1 MPKKIMF
8 LHCSN
13 EYSGAENISLSIAKA
28 LKERG
33 FDVVYCSPNGPIRQ
47 YINGH
52 FNDIR
57 YLAINNFNLRN
68 IRNAINREKPDIVH
82 AADFRVSMYMALLG
96 KPYVVHLHN
105 NPSWIKRKSLFTGV
119 LLYTLN
125 HSVGNIYVS
134 KSIEKEFVFSKY
146 VRNNTQVIEN
156 VVLKDR
162 VLRGAEEKNTKK
174 YDIGFFGRLTEQK
187 DPLRF
192 LKIVKQ
198 ISDKI
203 PNLSV
208 LMVGKSDGTLDTE
221 IQEYIG
227 ENKLNVNVI
236 GFQQNPYKYMKS
248 CRIII
253 MPSKWEGFGLT
264 AVEAMILG
272 KPVLST
278 DVGGL
283 KDVQRDTDNICYTDS
298 EFAIKSIDLLTNKK
312 DYVEKSD
319 EVKKAVERFT
329 NIDSYINRIVS
340 VYGYGNQK

>member
-1 MPKKIMF
+1 MF
-8 LHCSN
+8 LHCTD
-13 EYSGAENISLSIAKA
+13 EYSGAENISLSIARA

-47 YINGH
+47 YINNH
-52 FNDIR
+52 FNEIR
-57 YLAINNFNLRN
+57 YLPISKFSLSN
-68 IRNAINREKPDIVH
+68 IRKAVNHEKPDIVH
-82 AADFRVSMYMALLG
+82 ASDFRVSMYMALLG

-105 NPSWIKRKSLFTGV
+105 NPSWIKKKSLFTCM

-134 KSIEKEFVFSKY
+134 KSIEEEFVFSKY
-146 VRNNTQVIEN
+146 VRKNTQVIEN

-162 VLRGAEEKNTKK
+162 VLRGAEEKNNKK

-203 PNLSV
+203 PSVSV
-208 LMVGKSDGTLDTE
+208 LMVGKSDGTLNKE
-221 IQEYIG
+221 IQNYID
-227 ENKLNVNVI
+227 ENKLNVSVI

-248 CRIII
+248 CKIII

-283 KDVQRDTDNICYTDS
+283 KDVQRDTGNICHTNS
-298 EFAIKSIDLLTNKK
+298 EFTNKSIELLTDKK
-312 DYVEKSD
+312 FYIENSD

-329 NIDSYINRIVS
+329 EIGNYINRIIS
-340 VYGYGNQK
+340 VYEYDDQK

>member
-1 MPKKIMF
+1 MF
-8 LHCSN
+8 LHCTD
-13 EYSGAENISLSIAKA
+13 EYLGAENISLSIARA

-47 YINGH
+47 YINNH
-52 FNDIR
+52 FNEIR
-57 YLAINNFNLRN
+57 YLPISKFSLSN
-68 IRNAINREKPDIVH
+68 IRKAVNHEKPDIVH
-82 AADFRVSMYMALLG
+82 ASDFRVSMYMALLG

-105 NPSWIKRKSLFTGV
+105 NASWIKKKSLFTCM

-134 KSIEKEFVFSKY
+134 KSIEEEFVFSKY
-146 VRNNTQVIEN
+146 VRKNTQVIEN

-162 VLRGAEEKNTKK
+162 VLRGAEEKNNKK

-203 PNLSV
+203 PSVSV
-208 LMVGKSDGTLDTE
+208 LMVGKSDGTLNKE
-221 IQEYIG
+221 IQNYID
-227 ENKLNVNVI
+227 ENKLNVSVI

-248 CRIII
+248 CKIII

-283 KDVQRDTDNICYTDS
+283 KDVQRDTGNICHTNS
-298 EFAIKSIDLLTNKK
+298 EFTNKSIELLTDKK
-312 DYVEKSD
+312 FYIENSD

-329 NIDSYINRIVS
+329 EIGNYINRIIS
-340 VYGYGNQK
+340 VYEYDDQK

>member
-1 MPKKIMF
+1 MF
-8 LHCSN
+8 LHCTD
-13 EYSGAENISLSIAKA
+13 EYSGAENISLSIARA

-47 YINGH
+47 YINDH
-52 FNDIR
+52 FNEIR
-57 YLAINNFNLRN
+57 YLPISKFSLSN
-68 IRNAINREKPDIVH
+68 IRKAVNHEKPDIVH
-82 AADFRVSMYMALLG
+82 ASDFRVSMYMALLG

-105 NPSWIKRKSLFTGV
+105 NPAWIKKKSLFTCM

-134 KSIEKEFVFSKY
+134 KSIEEEFVFSKY
-146 VRNNTQVIEN
+146 VRKNTQVIEN

-162 VLRGAEEKNTKK
+162 VLRGAEEKNNKK

-203 PNLSV
+203 PSVSV
-208 LMVGKSDGTLDTE
+208 LMVGKSDGTLNKE
-221 IQEYIG
+221 IQNYID
-227 ENKLNVNVI
+227 ENKLNVSVI

-248 CRIII
+248 CKIII

-283 KDVQRDTDNICYTDS
+283 KDVQRDTGNICHTNS
-298 EFAIKSIDLLTNKK
+298 EFTNRSIELLT
-312 DYVEKSD
+312 DEKIYRENSD
-319 EVKKAVERFT
+319 EAKKAVERFT
-329 NIDSYINRIVS
+329 EIGNYIDRIIS
-340 VYGYGNQK
+340 VYEYDDQK

>member
-1 MPKKIMF
+1 MPQKIMF
-8 LHCSN
+8 LHCTD
-13 EYSGAENISLSIAKA
+13 EYAGAENISLTIARA

-47 YINGH
+47 YINDH
-52 FNDIR
+52 FNEIR
-57 YLAINNFNLRN
+57 YLPISKFSLSN
-68 IRNAINREKPDIVH
+68 IRKAVNHEKPDIVH

-236 GFQQNPYKYMKS
+236 GFQQNPHKYMKS

>member
-1 MPKKIMF
+1 MF
-8 LHCSN
+8 LHCTD
-13 EYSGAENISLSIAKA
+13 EYSGAENISLSIARA

-47 YINGH
+47 YINNH
-52 FNDIR
+52 FNEIR
-57 YLAINNFNLRN
+57 YLPISKFSLSN
-68 IRNAINREKPDIVH
+68 IRKAVNHEKPDIVH
-82 AADFRVSMYMALLG
+82 ASDFRVSMYMALLG

-105 NPSWIKRKSLFTGV
+105 NASWIKKKSLFTCM

-134 KSIEKEFVFSKY
+134 KSIEEEFVFSKY
-146 VRNNTQVIEN
+146 VRKNTQVIEN

-162 VLRGAEEKNTKK
+162 VLRGAEEKNNKK

-203 PNLSV
+203 PSVSV
-208 LMVGKSDGTLDTE
+208 LMVGKSDGTLNKE
-221 IQEYIG
+221 IQNYID
-227 ENKLNVNVI
+227 ENKLNVSVI

-248 CRIII
+248 CKIII

-283 KDVQRDTDNICYTDS
+283 KDVQRDTGNICHTNS
-298 EFAIKSIDLLTNKK
+298 EFTNKSIELLTDKK
-312 DYVEKSD
+312 FYIENSD

-329 NIDSYINRIVS
+329 EIGNYINRIIS
-340 VYGYGNQK
+340 VYEYDDQK

>member
-1 MPKKIMF
+1 MF
-8 LHCSN
+8 LHCTD
-13 EYSGAENISLSIAKA
+13 EYSGAENISLSIARA

-47 YINGH
+47 YINNH
-52 FNDIR
+52 FNEIR
-57 YLAINNFNLRN
+57 YLPISKFSLSN
-68 IRNAINREKPDIVH
+68 IRKAVNHEKPDIVH
-82 AADFRVSMYMALLG
+82 ASDFRVSMYMALLG

-105 NPSWIKRKSLFTGV
+105 NPSWIKKKSLFTCM

-134 KSIEKEFVFSKY
+134 KSIEEEFVFSKY
-146 VRNNTQVIEN
+146 VRKNTQVIEN

-162 VLRGAEEKNTKK
+162 VLRGAEEKNNKK

-203 PNLSV
+203 PSVSV
-208 LMVGKSDGTLDTE
+208 LMVGKSDGTLNKE
-221 IQEYIG
+221 IQNYID
-227 ENKLNVNVI
+227 ENKLNVSVI
-236 GFQQNPYKYMKS
+236 GFQHNPYKYMKS
-248 CRIII
+248 CKIII

-283 KDVQRDTDNICYTDS
+283 KDVQRDTGNICHTNS
-298 EFAIKSIDLLTNKK
+298 EFTNKSIELLTDKK
-312 DYVEKSD
+312 NYTENSD

-329 NIDSYINRIVS
+329 EIGNYINRIIS
-340 VYGYGNQK
+340 VYEYDDQK

>member
-1 MPKKIMF
+1 MF
-8 LHCSN
+8 LHCTD
-13 EYSGAENISLSIAKA
+13 EYSGAENISLSIARA

-47 YINGH
+47 YINDH
-52 FNDIR
+52 FNEIR
-57 YLAINNFNLRN
+57 YLPISKFSLSN
-68 IRNAINREKPDIVH
+68 IRKAVNHEKPDIVH
-82 AADFRVSMYMALLG
+82 ASDFRVSMYMALLG

-105 NPSWIKRKSLFTGV
+105 NPSWIKKKSLFTCM

-134 KSIEKEFVFSKY
+134 KSIEEEFVFSKY
-146 VRNNTQVIEN
+146 VRKNTQVIEN
-156 VVLKDR
+156 VVFKDR
-162 VLRGAEEKNTKK
+162 VLCGAEEKNNKK
-174 YDIGFFGRLTEQK
+174 YDIGFFGRLTKQK

-203 PNLSV
+203 PSVSV
-208 LMVGKSDGTLDTE
+208 LMVGKSDGTLNKE
-221 IQEYIG
+221 IQNYID
-227 ENKLNVNVI
+227 ENKLNVSVI

-248 CRIII
+248 CKIII

-283 KDVQRDTDNICYTDS
+283 KDVQRDTGNICHTNS
-298 EFAIKSIDLLTNKK
+298 EFTNRSIELLT
-312 DYVEKSD
+312 DEKIYTENSD

-329 NIDSYINRIVS
+329 EIGNYINRIIS
-340 VYGYGNQK
+340 VYEYDDQK